1 MSEQAHIHADLAG
14 LSVNVLLRVFGRE
27 AGDAHYRIKRQK
39 LIAFNP
45 YTRRI
50 IRTPLRRKYMKRDP
64 IVEEIH
70 KIREKILDECDGDIE
85 KLMDRL
91 KARESK
97 DKARIIKL
105 TKQKKKIPINEH
117 ITSASVRHR

>member
-1 MSEQAHIHADLAG
+1 
-14 LSVNVLLRVFGRE
+14 
-27 AGDAHYRIKRQK
+27 
-39 LIAFNP
+39 
-45 YTRRI
+45 
-50 IRTPLRRKYMKRDP
+50 MKRDP

-105 TKQKKKIPINEH
+105 TKQKNIQINKH
-117 ITSASVRHR
+117 ITKNSLKATSLS